1 MLCKEVQNYIAAA
14 KGQPFF
20 YVVGDKDYS
29 EILDELKQQGLKVV
43 RISDFCFKD
52 DKYPSIDELI
62 DYFRTSDV
70 DYRDNKFVVVGLGEY
85 LAIRG
90 KTVADKELSRL
101 KSTTLGNAR
110 VVLLLRGVGSV
121 AKRIIESDLRM
132 VEQQRAFIS
141 DSFFTNIAVTIIPS
155 GTGTNESDGMKAF
168 LRKLEGGSTDMCY
181 VSTAL
186 ILDNSLFPVKTI
198 SDSFSSIRLILSNF
212 TLDKSLGTEE
222 QWSQLLKDIKKN
234 NNSIREALAK
244 TEDDLISDFYLA
256 ISGYEY
262 RNWLAF
268 IFLKFTVNSI
278 DNSYLRYVIERTAS
292 YEELKN
298 NLLTMI
304 VHVSHKDRNFM
315 KLYSDRKKL
324 VKDFPEAD
332 IAAFLRENEINTD
345 ESIYKYTDNTEIER
359 KAIVKWIST
368 HGINDAVT
376 YVYPA
381 LNAYLDKYIFPDGV
395 LSKELTVYFNEYK
408 RLKVT
413 NQITDEFMA
422 LVENNASE
430 LNYTQLPTRDN
441 AIKALKDKENT
452 YLYWI
457 DALGVEY
464 LSYVVAL
471 AKKKGLSVS
480 IDIVRSDL
488 PTITRVNRNFFESWT
503 GGRKYKESKLD
514 EIKHKEEGGYFF
526 TDEEAPIH
534 IPAELKVIEDAIS
547 TAAMELS
554 WHHCRQF
561 VIASD
566 HGASRL
572 AVIKKQEV
580 KYDTDTKGEHS
591 GRCCAYF
598 DGCDLPYAINDGGF
612 IILSDYGRF
621 RKSRAANV
629 EVHGGASLE
638 EIVVPL
644 ITLTLRKQG
653 SIKIEVVN
661 KDKIF
666 ADRRKGVLL
675 PVYISD
681 VNNCNNIR
689 IVIEEK
695 EYSGKTLDP
704 THYEFCLSDI
714 KRAKKEHY
722 QAAVFDGDDLIGNI
736 SFKVNSKTG
745 SVNDDFDDF
754 GDDF

>member
-1 MLCKEVQNYIAAA
+1 MLCKEVQNYIATA

-20 YVVGDKDYS
+20 YVVGDKDYNQV
-29 EILDELKQQGLKVV
+29 LGELKQQGLKVV

-70 DYRDNKFVVVGLGEY
+70 DYRENKFVVVGLGEY

-90 KTVADKELSRL
+90 KTIADKELSRL

-110 VVLLLRGVGSV
+110 AILLLRGVGSE
-121 AKRIIESDLRM
+121 ARHIIESDMRM
-132 VEQQRAFIS
+132 TEQQRTFIS
-141 DSFFTNIAVTIIPS
+141 DSFFTSIAITNVPH
-155 GTGTNESDGMKAF
+155 GTGVNESNGMKAF
-168 LRKLEGGSTDMCY
+168 LRKLEDGSTNMCY
-181 VSTAL
+181 VSTVLA
-186 ILDNSLFPVKTI
+186 LDNSLFPVKTI
-198 SDSFSSIRLILSNF
+198 SDSFSSIKLSHCDF
-212 TLDKSLGTEE
+212 SIDKSLGTEE
-222 QWSQLLKDIKKN
+222 QWAQLLKDIKKN
-234 NNSIREALAK
+234 HNSVSEALAK
-244 TEDDLISDFYLA
+244 TRDDLINDFYTA

-262 RNWLAF
+262 RNWLSF
-268 IFLKFTVNSI
+268 IYLKLSLNSI
-278 DNSYLRYVIERTAS
+278 DNSYLRFVVERTTS

-304 VHVSHKDRNFM
+304 VHVSHKEKHFM
-315 KLYSDRKKL
+315 KLYSERKKL
-324 VKDFPEAD
+324 VKHFPEAD
-332 IAAFLRENEINTD
+332 VAVFLRENEIDTD
-345 ESIYKYTDNTEIER
+345 ESIYKYTDNTEIEK
-359 KAIVKWIST
+359 KAIVKWISE
-368 HGINDAVT
+368 HGISDAIA

-381 LNAYLDKYIFPDGV
+381 LSAYLEKYIFSTDV
-395 LSKELTVYFNEYK
+395 LSKELTEYFNEYK

-422 LVENNASE
+422 LVEKNAAE

-441 AIKALKDKENT
+441 AIKSLKDKENS

-464 LSYVVAL
+464 LSYIISL

-488 PTITRVNRNFFESWT
+488 PTITKVNRNFYETWT
-503 GGRKYKESKLD
+503 GGKKYKEKKLD

-526 TDEEAPIH
+526 TDEEAPVH
-534 IPAELKVIEDAIS
+534 IPAEFKVIENAIN

-554 WHHCRQF
+554 WHHCHQF
-561 VIASD
+561 IIASD

-598 DGCDLPYAINDGGF
+598 DGCELPYAINDGGY

-621 RKSRAANV
+621 RNSRAANV
-629 EVHGGASLE
+629 EVHGGATLE

-644 ITLTLRKQG
+644 ITLTLRKQE
-653 SIKIEVVN
+653 SIKIDVLK

-666 ADRRKGVLL
+666 ADRHTGVLL
-675 PVYISD
+675 SVYISD
-681 VNNCNNIR
+681 VSDTTKIR
-689 IVIEEK
+689 IVIDEK
-695 EYSGKTLDP
+695 EYTGKPKDKS
-704 THYEFCLSDI
+704 HYEFCLNDI
-714 KRAKKEHY
+714 KRAKKEPY
-722 QAAVFDGDDLIGNI
+722 QATVFDGEDLIGNI
-736 SFKVNSKTG
+736 TFKVTSKTG
-745 SVNDDFDDF
+745 TVNDDFDDF
-754 GDDF
+754 GDEF

>member
-20 YVVGDKDYS
+20 YVVGDTDYS
-29 EILDELKQQGLKVV
+29 QVLDELKQQGLKVV

-52 DKYPSIDELI
+52 DKFPSIDELI

-70 DYRDNKFVVVGLGEY
+70 DYRDNKYVVVGLGEY

-110 VVLLLRGVGSV
+110 AILLLRGVGSE

-141 DSFFTNIAVTIIPS
+141 DSFFTGIAITNVPA
-155 GTGTNESDGMKAF
+155 GTGMNESEGIKAF
-168 LRKLEGGSTDMCY
+168 LRKLEDGSTDMCY
-181 VSTAL
+181 VSTTL

-198 SDSFSSIRLILSNF
+198 SDSFSSIRLTHSDF
-212 TLDKSLGTEE
+212 ALDKSLGTEE

-234 NNSIREALAK
+234 NNNIREALIQ
-244 TEDDLISDFYLA
+244 TEDDLINDFYNA

-262 RNWLAF
+262 RNWLSF
-268 IFLKFTVNSI
+268 IFLKLTLNSI
-278 DNSYLRYVIERTAS
+278 DNTYLRYVIERTTS
-292 YEELKN
+292 YDEFKN

-304 VHVSHKDRNFM
+304 VHISHKEKNFM

-324 VKDFPEAD
+324 VKSFPEAD
-332 IAAFLRENEINTD
+332 VAVFLRENEINTD

-359 KAIVKWIST
+359 KAIVKWIAT
-368 HGINDAVT
+368 YGINDAIT

-381 LNAYLDKYIFPDGV
+381 LNAYLEKYIFPEGV

-413 NQITDEFMA
+413 NQITDEFMS
-422 LVENNASE
+422 LVEKNASE
-430 LNYTQLPTRDN
+430 LSYTQLPTRDN
-441 AIKALKDKENT
+441 AIKALKDKENS

-464 LSYVVAL
+464 LSYIVWL

-488 PTITRVNRNFFESWT
+488 PTITKVNRNFFETWT

-591 GRCCAYF
+591 GRCCEYF
-598 DGCDLPYAINDGGF
+598 DGCDLPYALNDGGF

-653 SIKIEVVN
+653 SIKIEVLSS
-661 KDKIF
+661 DKLF
-666 ADRRKGVLL
+666 ADRHNGVLL

-681 VNNCNNIR
+681 VNDSNNIR

-695 EYSGKTLDP
+695 EYFGKSIDP
-704 THYEFCLSDI
+704 THYEFSLNDI
-714 KRAKKEHY
+714 KRAKKEPY
-722 QAAVFDGDDLIGNI
+722 QAAIFDGDDLIGNI

-745 SVNDDFDDF
+745 SVNNDFDDF